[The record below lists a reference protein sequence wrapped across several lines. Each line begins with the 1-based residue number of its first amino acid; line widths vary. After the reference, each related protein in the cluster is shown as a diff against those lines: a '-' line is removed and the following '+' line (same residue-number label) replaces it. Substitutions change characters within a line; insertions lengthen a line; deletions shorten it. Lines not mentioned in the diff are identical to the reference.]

1 MPNLKTT
8 DNLELKT
15 KSAKS
20 NSLKDRTFDFSIQT
34 IKLISNFPNKTVY
47 WKIGDQLLRSG
58 TSIGANV
65 AEAQGSLSK
74 KEFISFYH
82 IALKSAK
89 ETVYW
94 LEILQKSDLIK
105 ESELSWFI
113 DESNQLVKMLT
124 SSILT
129 LKKNLN

>member
-1 MPNLKTT
+1 MPNFNTT
-8 DNLELKT
+8 DNLELESKNI
-15 KSAKS
+15 KS
-20 NSLKDRTFDFSIQT
+20 NSLKDRTFDFSIRT

-65 AEAQGSLSK
+65 TEAQGSLSK
-74 KEFISFYH
+74 KEFVSFYH

-94 LEILQKSDLIK
+94 LELLQKSDLIK

>member
-1 MPNLKTT
+1 MPNLNTT
-8 DNLELKT
+8 NNLKLRT
-15 KSAKS
+15 KSLKS
-20 NSLKDRTFDFSIQT
+20 NSLRDRTFDFSIQI

-65 AEAQGSLSK
+65 TEAQGSLSK

-94 LEILQKSDLIK
+94 LEILQKSNLIK

-129 LKKNLN
+129 LKRNLN

>member
-1 MPNLKTT
+1 MQTQN
-8 DNLELKT
+8 KT
-15 KSAKS
+15 KDIKQ
-20 NSLKDRTFDFSIQT
+20 RTFDFSIQT

-65 AEAQGSLSK
+65 TEAQGSLSK

-105 ESELSWFI
+105 ESELSWFL

-129 LKKNLN
+129 LKRNLN

>member
-1 MPNLKTT
+1 MPNLETT
-8 DNLELKT
+8 DSLKLKT
-15 KSAKS
+15 NIPKS
-20 NSLKDRTFDFSIQT
+20 NNLKDRSFDFSIQI

-58 TSIGANV
+58 TSIGANI

-94 LEILQKSDLIK
+94 LEILQKSNLTK

>member
-1 MPNLKTT
+1 MPNLETT
-8 DNLELKT
+8 NKLKLKT
-15 KSAKS
+15 NSTKSS
-20 NSLKDRTFDFSIQT
+20 NLKDRSFDFSIQI
-34 IKLISNFPNKTVY
+34 IKLISDFPNKTVY

-58 TSIGANV
+58 TSIGANI

-94 LEILQKSDLIK
+94 LELLQKSNLIK
-105 ESELSWFI
+105 ESEVFWFI